1 MKSKLETE
9 GLLKSHGLKVTPK
22 RKEILEVLYEIGKPA
37 TTLEIHDHLPHKV
50 KADVATVY
58 RNIVTF
64 VEKGLVKQLTLKPNV
79 AHYELDI
86 HQSDHHH
93 IVCTDCGEIEELEG
107 CALHSLSQSLLG
119 TSKKFSEIS
128 GHTFE
133 LYGRCK
139 KCK

>member
-9 GLLKSHGLKVTPK
+9 ALLKKYGLKVTPK
-22 RKEILEVLYEIGKPA
+22 RREILETMSNLAKPA
-37 TTLEIHDHLPHKV
+37 TTLEIHESLPRTL

-58 RNIVTF
+58 RNILTF
-64 VEKGLVKQLTLKPNV
+64 VEVGLVKQLTLKPNV

-86 HQSDHHH
+86 DHSDHHH
-93 IVCTDCGEIEELEG
+93 IVCTDCGDIEELDG
-107 CALHSLSQSLLG
+107 CTLDSFSQSMLSS
-119 TSKKFSEIS
+119 SKKFTEIS

-133 LYGRCK
+133 LFGKCK